1 METCPRVLGCHQA
14 PDLTAS
20 DNRHLIVSE
29 KPREL
34 TALFPG
40 SLALH
45 SCVCHATG
53 KATGPQTAKAVGG
66 PRQQQ
71 PGSVTA

>member
-1 METCPRVLGCHQA
+1 METCPRVVGCHQA

-29 KPREL
+29 KPPEL

-45 SCVCHATG
+45 GCAMG

-66 PRQQQ
+66 PHQQQ